1 MFDLANNSDS
11 VDPDYN
17 HFQHNPIDFRSFSVD
32 TFKEFSSNISESFSL
47 FHHNARSICTPGR
60 MEEYDLLFDMVNNP
74 FDILVFTE
82 TWLTKDKI
90 DLCKFEGFQSIHH
103 IRPIDNNFNLKERGG
118 GISIFIKD
126 GIEFK
131 IRQDLTKMLP
141 FMESCFI
148 ELSINQKKFLIGGL
162 YRAPDTHTNL
172 FTEKLNE
179 MLEPLKNNHQIIL
192 LGDFNVDL
200 LKNIPC
206 TNNFQLCLQSNYL
219 VPTITEPTRISTSR
233 HANGELT
240 VTKSLIDNIFINA
253 NINNISGI
261 IKNNITDHFPIFIN
275 LTEIINKQSDTH
287 HYTKYREIEIS
298 NMRRFD
304 YALKQKGICNS
315 NDNTQAAESF
325 SKFKDDFD
333 TLYDQHFPIKTKI
346 TKQKDIKKPWVN
358 EDLKKCIKI
367 RDKLGKLVT
376 KKLISPD
383 VFKRFRNQLVH
394 KLRKAKEIYFTNKFN
409 SCQYNAKLTWN
420 TINSVIRSKSKE
432 LTVNLVDE
440 QNNSIAK
447 DKVPNKFVE
456 YFTSIAAKLSSELP
470 VSELNAS
477 SYLTNRIQNSFLY
490 TPTDS
495 NEIMKVITD
504 LKSNGKGIFKIST
517 KVLEFSKTTI
527 APYLANTLNKCVI
540 QGYFPYELK
549 AGCITPIFK
558 SGDRKDVKNYRPVCS
573 LSPFSKIFERIIYN
587 RMYSFLEKNDI
598 LSSSQHGFRKKHST
612 ESALIN
618 YINNINKGLN
628 NSEYVASIFMDLSK
642 AFDVI
647 DHTILKQ
654 KLEHYGFR
662 GAFLDF
668 IISYVQN
675 RQYFVSTNGYKSPI
689 KTVNIGVPQGSILGP
704 LLFLL
709 YVNDMK
715 NSSDVLHFLQYAD
728 DSTTTY
734 SSDNLNN
741 CLAVMKSECNKV
753 LDWLLA
759 NKLIINLNKTF
770 LMVFTNRKRQ
780 AEISININNQTIKE
794 INECKFLGVMLDNKL
809 NWKSHVTHISNK
821 ISKSVA
827 ILRYLKFIFPKY
839 ILKTLY
845 LTLVY
850 PYLIYCN
857 IIWCTADKTIVKP
870 LILLQKKSLRII
882 CKADFF
888 DHTDPL
894 FKETKLLK
902 IEQIFKLN
910 CAQFIYKCYNTN
922 LFNDFRSE
930 LITHREIHNYNTR
943 GSSQLRL
950 PFTSLKKCQQSFF
963 HVGIN
968 LWNEIPITIKQA
980 NSIVFFKRQLIRH
993 LS

>member
-517 KVLEFSKTTI
+517 KVLEFSKPTI
-527 APYLANTLNKCVI
+527 APYLAHTFNKCVI
-540 QGYFPYELK
+540 QGYFPYKLK

-587 RMYSFLEKNDI
+587 RMYSLLDKNSI
-598 LSSSQHGFRKKHST
+598 FSSSEHGFRKKHST

-618 YINNINKGLN
+618 YIK
-628 NSEYVASIFMDLSK
+628 
-642 AFDVI
+642 
-647 DHTILKQ
+647 
-654 KLEHYGFR
+654 
-662 GAFLDF
+662 
-668 IISYVQN
+668 
-675 RQYFVSTNGYKSPI
+675 
-689 KTVNIGVPQGSILGP
+689 
-704 LLFLL
+704 
-709 YVNDMK
+709 
-715 NSSDVLHFLQYAD
+715 
-728 DSTTTY
+728 
-734 SSDNLNN
+734 
-741 CLAVMKSECNKV
+741 
-753 LDWLLA
+753 
-759 NKLIINLNKTF
+759 
-770 LMVFTNRKRQ
+770 
-780 AEISININNQTIKE
+780 NINNG
-794 INECKFLGVMLDNKL
+794 LNKREY
-809 NWKSHVTHISNK
+809 VT
-821 ISKSVA
+821 
-827 ILRYLKFIFPKY
+827 
-839 ILKTLY
+839 
-845 LTLVY
+845 
-850 PYLIYCN
+850 
-857 IIWCTADKTIVKP
+857 
-870 LILLQKKSLRII
+870 
-882 CKADFF
+882 
-888 DHTDPL
+888 
-894 FKETKLLK
+894 
-902 IEQIFKLN
+902 
-910 CAQFIYKCYNTN
+910 
-922 LFNDFRSE
+922 
-930 LITHREIHNYNTR
+930 
-943 GSSQLRL
+943 
-950 PFTSLKKCQQSFF
+950 
-963 HVGIN
+963 
-968 LWNEIPITIKQA
+968 
-980 NSIVFFKRQLIRH
+980 
-993 LS
+993 

>member
-1 MFDLANNSDS
+1 M
-11 VDPDYN
+11 
-17 HFQHNPIDFRSFSVD
+17 
-32 TFKEFSSNISESFSL
+32 
-47 FHHNARSICTPGR
+47 
-60 MEEYDLLFDMVNNP
+60 
-74 FDILVFTE
+74 
-82 TWLTKDKI
+82 
-90 DLCKFEGFQSIHH
+90 
-103 IRPIDNNFNLKERGG
+103 
-118 GISIFIKD
+118 
-126 GIEFK
+126 
-131 IRQDLTKMLP
+131 
-141 FMESCFI
+141 
-148 ELSINQKKFLIGGL
+148 
-162 YRAPDTHTNL
+162 
-172 FTEKLNE
+172 
-179 MLEPLKNNHQIIL
+179 
-192 LGDFNVDL
+192 
-200 LKNIPC
+200 
-206 TNNFQLCLQSNYL
+206 
-219 VPTITEPTRISTSR
+219 
-233 HANGELT
+233 
-240 VTKSLIDNIFINA
+240 
-253 NINNISGI
+253 
-261 IKNNITDHFPIFIN
+261 
-275 LTEIINKQSDTH
+275 
-287 HYTKYREIEIS
+287 
-298 NMRRFD
+298 
-304 YALKQKGICNS
+304 
-315 NDNTQAAESF
+315 
-325 SKFKDDFD
+325 
-333 TLYDQHFPIKTKI
+333 
-346 TKQKDIKKPWVN
+346 
-358 EDLKKCIKI
+358 
-367 RDKLGKLVT
+367 
-376 KKLISPD
+376 
-383 VFKRFRNQLVH
+383 
-394 KLRKAKEIYFTNKFN
+394 
-409 SCQYNAKLTWN
+409 
-420 TINSVIRSKSKE
+420 
-432 LTVNLVDE
+432 
-440 QNNSIAK
+440 
-447 DKVPNKFVE
+447 
-456 YFTSIAAKLSSELP
+456 
-470 VSELNAS
+470 
-477 SYLTNRIQNSFLY
+477 
-490 TPTDS
+490 
-495 NEIMKVITD
+495 
-504 LKSNGKGIFKIST
+504 
-517 KVLEFSKTTI
+517 
-527 APYLANTLNKCVI
+527 
-540 QGYFPYELK
+540 
-549 AGCITPIFK
+549 
-558 SGDRKDVKNYRPVCS
+558 
-573 LSPFSKIFERIIYN
+573 
-587 RMYSFLEKNDI
+587 
-598 LSSSQHGFRKKHST
+598 SSSQHGFRKKHST

-734 SSDNLNN
+734 SSVNLNN

-950 PFTSLKKCQQSFF
+950 PFTGLKKCQQSFF

-980 NSIVFFKRQLIRH
+980 NSIVFFKQQLISH